1 MLGLLVFVLIFA
13 IIVPAILYKLKL
25 LKILAVYFPNLDII
39 ATILSYDA
47 GFKDTLFS
55 NLYNT
60 QCKFN
65 TEKHKVYSVSEIIIN
80 YLSLM
85 GLFFVVFL
93 LSKNDVYK
101 GLSYASI
108 MLLMTYM
115 LPNQIIEVVLNY
127 IHDAYKLNVVHVVL
141 VGMVIMGLIIG
152 VEHLILEN
160 FLDILRRF
168 FKMIVEDVPR
178 KINKM

>member
-1 MLGLLVFVLIFA
+1 M
-13 IIVPAILYKLKL
+13 
-25 LKILAVYFPNLDII
+25 
-39 ATILSYDA
+39 
-47 GFKDTLFS
+47 
-55 NLYNT
+55 
-60 QCKFN
+60 
-65 TEKHKVYSVSEIIIN
+65 YSVSEITIN
-80 YLSLM
+80 YLSLL
-85 GLFFVVFL
+85 GLFLVVFL
-93 LSKNDVYK
+93 LSNNDVYK

-115 LPNQIIEVVLNY
+115 LPNQLIEIVLNH

-152 VEHLILEN
+152 VEHLILDN
-160 FLDILRRF
+160 FLDRLRRF